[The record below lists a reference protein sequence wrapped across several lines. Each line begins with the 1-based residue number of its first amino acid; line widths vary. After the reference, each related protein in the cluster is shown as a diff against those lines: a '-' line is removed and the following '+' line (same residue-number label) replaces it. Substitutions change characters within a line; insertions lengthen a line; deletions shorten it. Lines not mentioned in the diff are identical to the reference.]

1 MVLPSSI
8 IDGIIIWGYAERFV
22 GFCLAVGAVGLVYLI
37 FKFAAS
43 KVNQRKLAK
52 ERLKYY
58 QNRDALMAEAKTV
71 KWPAPDRD
79 KNPKD

>member
-8 IDGIIIWGYAERFV
+8 IDGIIIWEYAERFV
-22 GFCLAVGAVGLVYLI
+22 GFCLAVGLVYLI
-37 FKFAAS
+37 SRFTAS
-43 KVNQRKLAK
+43 KANQRKLAK

-71 KWPAPDRD
+71 KWPAPDNNE
-79 KNPKD
+79 NPKD